1 LAFFLA
7 TTTRITPEEIK
18 NVAIG
23 TTMFFKETVR
33 SGLEKKKVEIAMT
46 ANIMA
51 VMAIGAKNLLEILK
65 SFFNIESIPYAD
77 KTVIA
82 NPKMKIILDGNP
94 EDRIG
99 ILNHTPPVYDYVWQF
114 DFWQY
119 GQNKYASL
127 PLNWQMSIPLLGI
140 GSQALS
146 PKPDVSLFYLI
157 IEPNNDRPWEPDGWK
172 KSFIKVGK
180 VLESKTFP
188 GNVVVEKRNTQ
199 SQ

>member
-99 ILNHTPPVYDYVWQF
+99 ILNHTP
-114 DFWQY
+114 
-119 GQNKYASL
+119 
-127 PLNWQMSIPLLGI
+127 I
-140 GSQALS
+140 
-146 PKPDVSLFYLI
+146 
-157 IEPNNDRPWEPDGWK
+157 
-172 KSFIKVGK
+172 
-180 VLESKTFP
+180 
-188 GNVVVEKRNTQ
+188 
-199 SQ
+199 